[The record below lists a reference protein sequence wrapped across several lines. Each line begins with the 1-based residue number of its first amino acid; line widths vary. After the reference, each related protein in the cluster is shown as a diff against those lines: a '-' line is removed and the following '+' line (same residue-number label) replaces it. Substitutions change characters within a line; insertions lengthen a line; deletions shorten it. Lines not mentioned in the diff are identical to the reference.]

1 MTEHPKACLSNPPAQ
16 TPEHVTHRT
25 FHSELV
31 DCEVGYNIYL
41 PPDYADSGARYPVVY
56 HLHGYRGNESTDIWP
71 LEKRYRG
78 RAAITVFA
86 NGTASNGYLDRELP
100 IESIILTELIPHIDA
115 QYRAQAT
122 RAGRAISGFSMGG
135 AGAFYY
141 AVKHPEIFGAVTAYA
156 GTYHH
161 FYHKGSRTVGV
172 APEKAAEI
180 YESMMR
186 EERYLE
192 EDNIL
197 YLVRRNAERIRGDLQ
212 IELHVGSNDILFC
225 DNEILHLYLNALNIP
240 HVYRIFDGAGHELGK
255 IL

>member
-1 MTEHPKACLSNPPAQ
+1 M
-16 TPEHVTHRT
+16 
-25 FHSELV
+25 
-31 DCEVGYNIYL
+31 
-41 PPDYADSGARYPVVY
+41 
-56 HLHGYRGNESTDIWP
+56 
-71 LEKRYRG
+71 
-78 RAAITVFA
+78 
-86 NGTASNGYLDRELP
+86 
-100 IESIILTELIPHIDA
+100 
-115 QYRAQAT
+115 
-122 RAGRAISGFSMGG
+122 
-135 AGAFYY
+135 
-141 AVKHPEIFGAVTAYA
+141 
-156 GTYHH
+156 
-161 FYHKGSRTVGV
+161 

-240 HVYRIFDGAGHELGK
+240 HAYRIFDGAGHELGK